1 MDPSLSNS
9 LADNQ
14 LDFLSRKSSAS
25 STASLDRHEL
35 RSQNTGRTRPGGAED
50 KLSGVRAK
58 IALFSSETSR
68 AISGTGK
75 VSVGSSLTRA
85 HTHSDVRFD
94 DKRQSLKTEARKVKG
109 NSAATNLKAQN
120 KSTSFRSMINVSS
133 SPGSESFPA
142 EQNILSRTDMTKS
155 TDALLRSHKKDQIIW
170 EEAVGT
176 NEKTVK
182 TVPTISTRSQS
193 LNEIG
198 KVRQAKVGLG
208 QHKDIGV
215 LGKSRSTTT
224 IVPGTGGPEQPSA
237 RKSSMTNLI
246 EQRRRSTMTKLK
258 GLVIPEILTENNSPN
273 HNSSKEKTLAAGK
286 PSSSG
291 SFSNKISGSAL
302 PNPPWKDKNTSED
315 FPKYSPAFKRKPFTV
330 YSNGSGSLKK
340 EEADQTT
347 RAKPPIGKKNSD
359 ESSGGVRL
367 EDSDNDSA
375 VSSGRSSLSCR
386 SCTPPTSPKTGH
398 RERSGSSRNSSEA
411 REAREAREVN
421 PRVLKKNSV
430 EAINR
435 QNVLNACKKSSAN
448 SKAGSDSSEP
458 PAETLS
464 SPRNNKTCSRPASRS
479 SSFTIAERK
488 KSLETQSE
496 SRRGSNSSHDSVS
509 VSRKNSRDFPDKSS
523 SKMEEF
529 SSVRSSRV
537 TTPTGNCHY
546 PESIMDIE
554 ERVAFMTEVVDRAAS
569 VTPTER
575 RSLSR
580 TPSIASE
587 RSSYSSRSSRNSSIV
602 SEKAPFARNSSI
614 MSKDSAISE
623 DISKE
628 MEEKPGGD
636 KRWSDL
642 EKKYSRG
649 LSSSSIGETISKLAK
664 STEDSKTERPKDLL
678 ISPKKI
684 TAGINSPSSKNF
696 KELAEKWQTMSGPE
710 SVTAGSAVSTLPRK
724 SSREKVREETG
735 RTGDQLATLP
745 RRASREKSPLETP
758 TDCGPAWCSPPA
770 LGCTSSFY
778 QVSGD
783 TQWSGFDIREGGK
796 GELPDR
802 KYSVPAFNESAVK
815 LREKKDNVPSR
826 PSSLI
831 ESSDQKDLKIF
842 EIGNLGDNNRL
853 LLGSASTSQSS
864 SQADLLDS
872 HSVTSDTPKS
882 PLPSSSSREILD
894 VFSNR

>member
-1 MDPSLSNS
+1 ML
-9 LADNQ
+9 
-14 LDFLSRKSSAS
+14 
-25 STASLDRHEL
+25 
-35 RSQNTGRTRPGGAED
+35 
-50 KLSGVRAK
+50 
-58 IALFSSETSR
+58 
-68 AISGTGK
+68 
-75 VSVGSSLTRA
+75 
-85 HTHSDVRFD
+85 
-94 DKRQSLKTEARKVKG
+94 LK
-109 NSAATNLKAQN
+109 
-120 KSTSFRSMINVSS
+120 
-133 SPGSESFPA
+133 
-142 EQNILSRTDMTKS
+142 
-155 TDALLRSHKKDQIIW
+155 
-170 EEAVGT
+170 
-176 NEKTVK
+176 
-182 TVPTISTRSQS
+182 
-193 LNEIG
+193 
-198 KVRQAKVGLG
+198 
-208 QHKDIGV
+208 
-215 LGKSRSTTT
+215 
-224 IVPGTGGPEQPSA
+224 
-237 RKSSMTNLI
+237 
-246 EQRRRSTMTKLK
+246 RRRSSRERWHCD
-258 GLVIPEILTENNSPN
+258 PEWS
-273 HNSSKEKTLAAGK
+273 
-286 PSSSG
+286 
-291 SFSNKISGSAL
+291 
-302 PNPPWKDKNTSED
+302 
-315 FPKYSPAFKRKPFTV
+315 
-330 YSNGSGSLKK
+330 
-340 EEADQTT
+340 
-347 RAKPPIGKKNSD
+347 PPIF
-359 ESSGGVRL
+359 
-367 EDSDNDSA
+367 
-375 VSSGRSSLSCR
+375 
-386 SCTPPTSPKTGH
+386 
-398 RERSGSSRNSSEA
+398 
-411 REAREAREVN
+411 
-421 PRVLKKNSV
+421 
-430 EAINR
+430 
-435 QNVLNACKKSSAN
+435 SAN
-448 SKAGSDSSEP
+448 SPKVGSDGSEP
-458 PAETLS
+458 PLES
-464 SPRNNKTCSRPASRS
+464 SSARNNKTCGRPASRS

-496 SRRGSNSSHDSVS
+496 SRRGSNSSHDSLS
-509 VSRKNSRDFPDKSS
+509 VSRKNSRDISDKSS
-523 SKMEEF
+523 TKMDEF
-529 SSVRSSRV
+529 GSVRSSRV

-623 DISKE
+623 DITKE

-664 STEDSKTERPKDLL
+664 STEESKNERPKDLL

-684 TAGINSPSSKNF
+684 TNGINSPSSKNF
-696 KELAEKWQTMSGPE
+696 KELAEKWQTMSVPE
-710 SVTAGSAVSTLPRK
+710 PITAGSSVATLPRK
-724 SSREKVREETG
+724 SSREKSREEPS
-735 RTGDQLATLP
+735 RPAEQVATLP
-745 RRASREKSPLETP
+745 RRASREKSSSPLETP
-758 TDCGPAWCSPPA
+758 TDSSSSWCSPPPLSCA
-770 LGCTSSFY
+770 SSYY

>member
-1 MDPSLSNS
+1 MCCDLGRVADYVDPSLCPS
-9 LADNQ
+9 LE
-14 LDFLSRKSSAS
+14 FLSRKSSAS
-25 STASLDRHEL
+25 STASLDRQPATKVL
-35 RSQNTGRTRPGGAED
+35 AVSNNYQLIIILKAITADD

-58 IALFSSETSR
+58 IALFSNETKRSSSAGKYQSSEDV
-68 AISGTGK
+68 GK
-75 VSVGSSLTRA
+75 MTRA

-94 DKRQSLKTEARKVKG
+94 DTGVKRQTSSTLSLKTEARKVKDSSTG
-109 NSAATNLKAQN
+109 SNLKPHN

-133 SPGSESFPA
+133 SQVVSQASVELSHLLHISYQGSSTFPVD
-142 EQNILSRTDMTKS
+142 EKVLSRTDLTKS

-170 EEAVGT
+170 EEAVG
-176 NEKTVK
+176 NNDKAIKTA
-182 TVPTISTRSQS
+182 PSISSRSQS

-198 KVRQAKVGLG
+198 KVRQQKTG

-215 LGKSRSTTT
+215 QGKSRSTTT
-224 IVPGTGGPEQPSA
+224 IVPGAELPSS

-258 GLVIPEILTENNSPN
+258 GLVIPEILTENNSTN
-273 HNSSKEKTLAAGK
+273 HNSSKEKSAPAGK
-286 PSSSG
+286 PSSG
-291 SFSNKISGSAL
+291 SYSNKISGSSL
-302 PNPPWKDKNTSED
+302 PNPPWKDKNTAED

-330 YSNGSGSLKK
+330 KYNKK
-340 EEADQTT
+340 DDGEQST
-347 RAKPPIGKKNSD
+347 RSHSQPASKPPIGKKNSD
-359 ESSGGVRL
+359 ESSN
-367 EDSDNDSA
+367 SDNDSA

-386 SCTPPTSPKTGH
+386 SCTPPTSPG
-398 RERSGSSRNSSEA
+398 A
-411 REAREAREVN
+411 RHKEKSASTKNINDVN

-448 SKAGSDSSEP
+448 SVKAVSEASEP
-458 PAETLS
+458 PLETS
-464 SPRNNKTCSRPASRS
+464 SPRHTRASAPRPASRS

-488 KSLETQSE
+488 KSFETQHSE
-496 SRRGSNSSHDSVS
+496 SSQDSS
-509 VSRKNSRDFPDKSS
+509 VSRKNSRDVADKSS
-523 SKMEEF
+523 AKLSSRDSQEEF

-628 MEEKPGGD
+628 IEEKSSGSD

-664 STEDSKTERPKDLL
+664 SSEDSSKNERPKDLM
-678 ISPKKI
+678 ISQKKI
-684 TAGINSPSSKNF
+684 TNGINSPSSKNF
-696 KELAEKWQTMSGPE
+696 KELAEKWQTMSVPE
-710 SVTAGSAVSTLPRK
+710 SVSASSSVSTLPRK
-724 SSREKVREETG
+724 SSREKSREEPV
-735 RTGDQLATLP
+735 RASELATLP
-745 RRASREKSPLETP
+745 RRSSREKSPAEQTEP
-758 TDCGPAWCSPPA
+758 SSWCSPPA
-770 LGCTSSFY
+770 IKGKSELRQTGANDCVQGPTTKS
-778 QVSGD
+778 QARRNGRDLISG
-783 TQWSGFDIREGGK
+783 REA
-796 GELPDR
+796 R
-802 KYSVPAFNESAVK
+802 A
-815 LREKKDNVPSR
+815 RCR
-826 PSSLI
+826 T
-831 ESSDQKDLKIF
+831 
-842 EIGNLGDNNRL
+842 
-853 LLGSASTSQSS
+853 GSTASPPSTSPQSNS
-864 SQADLLDS
+864 GTRKT
-872 HSVTSDTPKS
+872 TSPPGPPVS
-882 PLPSSSSREILD
+882 LSRL
-894 VFSNR
+894 SRKT